1 MIHVH
6 RDERCCYSGVSR
18 RAARRNHE
26 PLKPFGVRDRGQ
38 KKKDLYVC
46 RESLMPAVLTENLFV
61 DVAADAARLKR
72 PEVIEAIVVG
82 HVAGV
87 AKYLKLQ
94 PKKAQQPPASGATN
108 ILGPA

>member
-1 MIHVH
+1 
-6 RDERCCYSGVSR
+6 
-18 RAARRNHE
+18 
-26 PLKPFGVRDRGQ
+26 
-38 KKKDLYVC
+38 
-46 RESLMPAVLTENLFV
+46 MPAVLTENLFV